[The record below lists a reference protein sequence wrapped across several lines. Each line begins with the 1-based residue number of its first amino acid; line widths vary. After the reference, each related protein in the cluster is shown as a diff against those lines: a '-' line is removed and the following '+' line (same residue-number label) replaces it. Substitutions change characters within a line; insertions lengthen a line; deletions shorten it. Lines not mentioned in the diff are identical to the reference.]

1 MAPVVP
7 TKTKVLIIG
16 CKNLM
21 IGTCV
26 ACSRCIEALN
36 KKKGQ
41 FAGVGDSELVGLL
54 DCGGCPGNGM
64 NARLNEFALWNAPD
78 DCLPDQI
85 FVGSCITAMN
95 DENPQKYICPYA
107 NNILGVIKKKVDLT
121 TSMNPAITLT
131 VKHGTHDKRD
141 KPIKTK

>member
-1 MAPVVP
+1 MAPDVP
-7 TKTKVLIIG
+7 TKTKVLIVG

-36 KKKGQ
+36 KKQGQ

-64 NARLNEFALWNAPD
+64 NARLNEFALWNKPD

-85 FVGSCITAMN
+85 FIGNCISAKN
-95 DENPQKYICPYA
+95 AAKEYICPYA
-107 NNILGVIKKKVDLT
+107 SNILEVIEKKAQHPDASSKI
-121 TSMNPAITLT
+121 P
-131 VKHGTHDKRD
+131 VKHGTHVKGD
-141 KPIKTK
+141 KPIKPKKKP

>member
-1 MAPVVP
+1 MAPDVP
-7 TKTKVLIIG
+7 TKTKVLIVG

-36 KKKGQ
+36 KKQGQ

-64 NARLNEFALWNAPD
+64 NARLNEFALWNKPD

-85 FVGSCITAMN
+85 FIGSCISAQN
-95 DENPQKYICPYA
+95 AAKEYICPYA
-107 NNILGVIKKKVDLT
+107 KNIIEVIEKKAVQSSIKI
-121 TSMNPAITLT
+121 P
-131 VKHGTHDKRD
+131 VKHGTHAKRD
-141 KPIKTK
+141 KPIK